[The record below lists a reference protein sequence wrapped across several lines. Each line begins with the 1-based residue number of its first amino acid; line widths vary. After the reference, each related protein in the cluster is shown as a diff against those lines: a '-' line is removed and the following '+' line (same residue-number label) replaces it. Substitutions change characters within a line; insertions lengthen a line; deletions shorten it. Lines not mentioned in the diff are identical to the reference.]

1 LPDNRHH
8 RGAHPEDAQLFAPEQ
23 LPALG
28 TAVGHLSWLLTRG
41 YASTS
46 AVKVV
51 GDRFSLNARQ
61 RIAMMRCS
69 CGDAAR
75 DARLSRRV
83 LSDALAG
90 RVALIDGY
98 NLLITIEAALGGGVV
113 LIGRDG
119 CYRDM
124 ASMHGTYR
132 SVDETIPALMLIGHL
147 LAALKVARANW
158 YLDSPVSNSGRLKGV
173 MAEVAAK
180 QRWDW
185 RIELVHNPDAVLLK
199 GEPEDGVVISAD
211 SAIFDGELA
220 WYPLANDVVQRDV
233 PAAWIVDLSDSDMH
247 GN

>member
-1 LPDNRHH
+1 MPDNRHH

-23 LPALG
+23 LAALR
-28 TAVGHLSWLLTRG
+28 TAVGDLSWLLSRG
-41 YASTS
+41 YASIS

-51 GDRFSLNARQ
+51 GDRYSLNARQ
-61 RIAMMRCS
+61 RIAVMRCS
-69 CGDAAR
+69 CGDAACE
-75 DARLSRRV
+75 ARSARCA
-83 LSDALAG
+83 SSEALAG

-132 SVDETIPALMLIGHL
+132 SVDETIPALMLIGNRL
-147 LAALKVARANW
+147 NELQVARTLW

-173 MAEVAAK
+173 MADVAEK
-180 QRWDW
+180 QGWDW
-185 RIELVHNPDAVLLK
+185 QIELVHNPDAVLLK
-199 GEPEDGVVISAD
+199 SKPDDGVVISAD
-211 SAIFDGELA
+211 SAILEGELA

-233 PAAWIVDLSDSDMH
+233 SSAWIVDLRAPSAREP
-247 GN
+247 